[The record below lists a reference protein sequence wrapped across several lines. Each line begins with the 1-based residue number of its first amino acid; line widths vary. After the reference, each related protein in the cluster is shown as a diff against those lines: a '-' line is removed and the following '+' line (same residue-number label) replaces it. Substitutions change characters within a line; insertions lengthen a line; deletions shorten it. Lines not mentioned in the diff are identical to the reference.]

1 MGLGAGTG
9 SGVGVGSGGG
19 AGTGAGAGVGAGAG
33 AGAHAPRTSKVATS
47 KVPKIISV
55 LLIVLS
61 PFLLLLYCLSG
72 TLFDNHGQDK
82 RPGSLLA
89 AFPGSAVFHRYGAC
103 PFLESLE
110 SPYFLARGPGRRWRL
125 GSGYD

>member
-1 MGLGAGTG
+1 MKAPFPMLTISPTPGKLGSGVGLGAGTG
-9 SGVGVGSGGG
+9 SGVGAGSGG
-19 AGTGAGAGVGAGAG
+19 GAGAGVGAGAG
-33 AGAHAPRTSKVATS
+33 AGAGVHAPRTSKVATS

-55 LLIVLS
+55 LLIILS

-89 AFPGSAVFHRYGAC
+89 AFPGSAIFHRYGAR
-103 PFLESLE
+103 PFL
-110 SPYFLARGPGRRWRL
+110 
-125 GSGYD
+125 